1 MEPLLIIVLALIL
14 KIVSVQIEG
23 KRRREAERERRRSE
37 IEMETDRQEEA
48 PVRSSKRKLPFEI
61 PTMREADPNA
71 ETRLPQADRIFIRR
85 EKTAEPSEQPE
96 TQRRP
101 RRAVKTAPEMK
112 KAVEAA
118 GEQMKSRVNPL
129 YQARL
134 AMAPTVHRETE
145 VSPLAEEVPT
155 KPTPRIPTDRE
166 RLIEGI
172 ILAEVLGKPKAY
184 QKKPY
189 LR

>member
-1 MEPLLIIVLALIL
+1 MEPLLLIVLALIL
-14 KIVSVQIEG
+14 KIVSVQIENE
-23 KRRREAERERRRSE
+23 KRRNEAKQRRQEEAE
-37 IEMETDRQEEA
+37 TARQEEA
-48 PVRSSKRKLPFEI
+48 PVRVTKRKLPFEI
-61 PTMREADPNA
+61 PEMREADPNA

-85 EKTAEPSEQPE
+85 EKTAEPKAEPKPTPEPKRGLKRDTVMTSEQ
-96 TQRRP
+96 
-101 RRAVKTAPEMK
+101 A
-112 KAVEAA
+112 KAVN
-118 GEQMKSRVNPL
+118 SL

-134 AMAPTVHRETE
+134 AMAPTVHRETV
-145 VSPLAEEVPT
+145 VSPIKEDVP
-155 KPTPRIPTDRE
+155 KQAKPRIPTDRE

>member
-1 MEPLLIIVLALIL
+1 METALILVLALIL
-14 KIVSVQIEG
+14 KIVSVQIENE
-23 KRRREAERERRRSE
+23 KRRNEAKQRRQEEAE
-37 IEMETDRQEEA
+37 TARQEEA
-48 PVRSSKRKLPFEI
+48 PVRVTKRKLPFEI
-61 PTMREADPNA
+61 PEMREADPNA

-85 EKTAEPSEQPE
+85 EKTAEPKAEPKPTPEPKRGLKRDTVMTSEQ
-96 TQRRP
+96 
-101 RRAVKTAPEMK
+101 A
-112 KAVEAA
+112 KA
-118 GEQMKSRVNPL
+118 VNPL

-134 AMAPTVHRETE
+134 AMAPTVHRETV
-145 VSPLAEEVPT
+145 VSPIKEDVP
-155 KPTPRIPTDRE
+155 KQAKPRIPTDRE

>member
-1 MEPLLIIVLALIL
+1 METGLILVLALIL
-14 KIVSVQIEG
+14 KIVSVQIEN
-23 KRRREAERERRRSE
+23 KKRREAERERRQE
-37 IEMETDRQEEA
+37 EAETEATQQEEA
-48 PVRSSKRKLPFEI
+48 PIRVTKRKLPFEI

-85 EKTAEPSEQPE
+85 EKTAEPEVQSEPTRE
-96 TQRRP
+96 PKRDIVMP
-101 RRAVKTAPEMK
+101 SERA
-112 KAVEAA
+112 KA
-118 GEQMKSRVNPL
+118 VNPL

-134 AMAPTVHRETE
+134 AMAPTMHRET
-145 VSPLAEEVPT
+145 VFGPLQEDAPAKANV
-155 KPTPRIPTDRE
+155 RIPTDKE

>member
-1 MEPLLIIVLALIL
+1 MEPLLLIVLALIL
-14 KIVSVQIEG
+14 KIVSVQIENE
-23 KRRREAERERRRSE
+23 KTRNEAKQRRQEEAE
-37 IEMETDRQEEA
+37 TARQEEA
-48 PVRSSKRKLPFEI
+48 PVRVTKRKLPFEI
-61 PTMREADPNA
+61 PEMREADPNA

-85 EKTAEPSEQPE
+85 EKTAEPKAEPKPTPEPKRGLKRDTVMTSEQ
-96 TQRRP
+96 
-101 RRAVKTAPEMK
+101 A
-112 KAVEAA
+112 KA
-118 GEQMKSRVNPL
+118 VNPL

-134 AMAPTVHRETE
+134 AMAPTVHRETV
-145 VSPLAEEVPT
+145 VSPIKEDVP
-155 KPTPRIPTDRE
+155 KQAKPRIPTDRE

>member
-1 MEPLLIIVLALIL
+1 METALIIVLALIL

-23 KRRREAERERRRSE
+23 KQKREEAKRQREEAETESV
-37 IEMETDRQEEA
+37 RQEEA
-48 PVRSSKRKLPFEI
+48 PVREPKRKLPFEI

-85 EKTAEPSEQPE
+85 EKTAEPQAQPE
-96 TQRRP
+96 PNREVRRTDRP
-101 RRAVKTAPEMK
+101 APKVKA
-112 KAVEAA
+112 AVETREEKAK
-118 GEQMKSRVNPL
+118 GGVNPL

-134 AMAPTVHRETE
+134 AMMPTVQRETA
-145 VSPLAEEVPT
+145 VSPIKEDAPKQT
-155 KPTPRIPTDRE
+155 KPRIPTDRE

-184 QKKPY
+184 QRKPY

>member
-1 MEPLLIIVLALIL
+1 MEPLLIIVLVLIL

-23 KRRREAERERRRSE
+23 KNRREEERERRREESE
-37 IEMETDRQEEA
+37 MGSARQEEA
-48 PVRSSKRKLPFEI
+48 PVQSPKRKLPFEI

-85 EKTAEPSEQPE
+85 EKTAEPQAQPE
-96 TQRRP
+96 PKREMHSADRP
-101 RRAVKTAPEMK
+101 TPKV
-112 KAVEAA
+112 KAVFKKREEKAK
-118 GEQMKSRVNPL
+118 GGIDPL

-134 AMAPTVHRETE
+134 AMAPTVHRETVVDPIKE
-145 VSPLAEEVPT
+145 DAPKQT
-155 KPTPRIPTDRE
+155 KQRIPTDRE

-184 QKKPY
+184 QRKPY
-189 LR
+189 LK

>member
-1 MEPLLIIVLALIL
+1 MEPLLLIVLALIL
-14 KIVSVQIEG
+14 KIVSVQIENE
-23 KRRREAERERRRSE
+23 KRRNEAKQRRQEEAE
-37 IEMETDRQEEA
+37 TARQEEA
-48 PVRSSKRKLPFEI
+48 PVRVTKRKLPFEI
-61 PTMREADPNA
+61 PEMREADPNA

-85 EKTAEPSEQPE
+85 EKTVEPKAEPKPTLEPKRGLKRDIVMTSEQ
-96 TQRRP
+96 
-101 RRAVKTAPEMK
+101 A
-112 KAVEAA
+112 KA
-118 GEQMKSRVNPL
+118 VNPL

-134 AMAPTVHRETE
+134 AMAPTVHRETV
-145 VSPLAEEVPT
+145 VSPIKEDVP
-155 KPTPRIPTDRE
+155 KQAKPRIPTDRE

>member
-1 MEPLLIIVLALIL
+1 MEPLLLIVLALIL
-14 KIVSVQIEG
+14 KIVSVQIENE
-23 KRRREAERERRRSE
+23 KRRNEAKQRRQEEAE
-37 IEMETDRQEEA
+37 TARQEEA
-48 PVRSSKRKLPFEI
+48 PVRVTKRKLPFEI
-61 PTMREADPNA
+61 PEMREADPNA

-85 EKTAEPSEQPE
+85 EKTAEPKAESKPTPEPKRGLKRDIVMTSEQ
-96 TQRRP
+96 
-101 RRAVKTAPEMK
+101 A
-112 KAVEAA
+112 KA
-118 GEQMKSRVNPL
+118 VNPL

-134 AMAPTVHRETE
+134 AMTPTVHRETV
-145 VSPLAEEVPT
+145 VSPIKEDVP
-155 KPTPRIPTDRE
+155 KQAKPRIPTDRE

>member
-1 MEPLLIIVLALIL
+1 MEPLLLIVLALIL
-14 KIVSVQIEG
+14 KIVSVQIENE
-23 KRRREAERERRRSE
+23 KRRNEAKQRRQEEAE
-37 IEMETDRQEEA
+37 TARQEEA
-48 PVRSSKRKLPFEI
+48 PVRVTKRKLPFEI
-61 PTMREADPNA
+61 PEMREADPNA

-85 EKTAEPSEQPE
+85 EKTAEPKAEPKPTLEPKRGLKRDIVMTSEQ
-96 TQRRP
+96 
-101 RRAVKTAPEMK
+101 A
-112 KAVEAA
+112 KA
-118 GEQMKSRVNPL
+118 VNPL

-134 AMAPTVHRETE
+134 AMAPTVHRETV
-145 VSPLAEEVPT
+145 VSPIKEDVP
-155 KPTPRIPTDRE
+155 KQAKPRIPTDRE